1 MAIPRE
7 DPRLSDEQV
16 VELALQQ
23 DEWAYGELVRR
34 HREFVFQK
42 ACEMLGDWDQ
52 ADSVAQETFR
62 RAFRHLK
69 KHNPEYKFSSWLLR
83 IARNVAL
90 KRLEKKKIEI
100 EPLDRFSFLEISN
113 APKDTAVQVPDRGA
127 DPLQSTLSRERE
139 ELIRQALPS
148 LTPRQREAFL
158 LYREQVSQQ
167 EMAERM
173 GVPLNTARSHLHR
186 ACQRLADVLREP
198 REDVTPQAH

>member
-1 MAIPRE
+1 SRE
-7 DPRLSDEQV
+7 DPSLPEDQV
-16 VELALQQ
+16 LELALQQ

-34 HREFVFQK
+34 YREFVFHK

-62 RAFRHLK
+62 RAFKHLK
-69 KHNPEYKFSSWLLR
+69 KHNPEYKFSTWLLR

-90 KRLEKKKIEI
+90 KRLEKKNIEI
-100 EPLDRFSFLEISN
+100 EPLDGGSFLENSN
-113 APKDTAVQVPDRGA
+113 APKDAPVQVPDRGA

-158 LYREQVSQQ
+158 LHREQLSHQ
-167 EMAERM
+167 E
-173 GVPLNTARSHLHR
+173 
-186 ACQRLADVLREP
+186 
-198 REDVTPQAH
+198 